1 MDGGNISWYLSQ
13 KQVIKHGRMKISLV
27 ANIQRPGEQYR
38 CILYP
43 LATIKEIA
51 RSIEDSGHTVQLVN
65 ASWPTLKL
73 LLKLKIFRPDLIINL
88 AEGLSSSET
97 RLSFFP
103 ELYEY
108 LKIPFIGSS
117 ANCQYM
123 SLNKDMAK
131 YLVSKSGIRVPKGYL
146 VRQVGDIELAL
157 RFFEKEDYPLFIKP
171 NFEGDSDGIHKDSV
185 IRDQKQLESRGKKL
199 LLEFPQ
205 GILVEEFIEG
215 KDIEVGY
222 IEGLGEDGVIE
233 PTFVNI
239 KSNRQGEG
247 KFTYAMYEH
256 KNYASEENY
265 LPGSYLPRS
274 IIGDEKLRTEVIK
287 QAKKCF
293 DLLGVSYFSRL
304 DFRLGKNKSLFF
316 LENNPACSLKH
327 DSVLFHVTEKY
338 YGMNYSQVLDY
349 LVKLCCRK
357 NGLRYQNGWKL
368 TDQLPRKMAEV
379 V

>member
-1 MDGGNISWYLSQ
+1 
-13 KQVIKHGRMKISLV
+13 MKISLV

-51 RSIEDSGHTVQLVN
+51 RSIEESGHTVQLVN

-73 LLKLKIFRPDLIINL
+73 LLKLRIFKPDLIINL
-88 AEGLSSSET
+88 AEGVTGLET

-108 LKIPFIGSS
+108 QKIPYIGSS
-117 ANCQYM
+117 SQCQYM

-131 YLVSKSGIRVPKGYL
+131 YVVSKSGIKVPKGYL

-157 RFFEKEDYPLFIKP
+157 KFFEKDDYPLFIKP

-185 IRDQKQLESRGKKL
+185 IQDQKQLKSRGKKL
-199 LLEFPQ
+199 LLEFPL

-215 KDIEVGY
+215 KDIEIGY

-239 KSNRQGEG
+239 KSNRQGEQ
-247 KFTYAMYEH
+247 KFTYAMYEY
-256 KNYASEENY
+256 KNYASKENY
-265 LPGSYLPRS
+265 LSGSYLPRS
-274 IIGDEKLRTEVIK
+274 VIEDDKLRIEVIR
-287 QAKKCF
+287 QAKICF
-293 DLLGVSYFSRL
+293 NSLGVAYFSRI
-304 DFRLGKNKSLFF
+304 DFRLGKNNSLYF
-316 LENNPACSLKH
+316 LENNPACSLKQ
-327 DSVLFHVTEKY
+327 DAALFYVAEKY
-338 YGMNYSQVLDY
+338 YGMGYSEVLDY

-357 NGLRYQNGWKL
+357 NKL
-368 TDQLPRKMAEV
+368 KCRRKSGFVDILLSKLVEMF
-379 V
+379 

>member
-1 MDGGNISWYLSQ
+1 
-13 KQVIKHGRMKISLV
+13 MKISLV

-43 LATIKEIA
+43 LATIREIA
-51 RSIEDSGHTVQLVN
+51 RSIEESGHTVQLVN

-73 LLKLKIFRPDLIINL
+73 LLRLKIFRPDLIINL

-117 ANCQYM
+117 ANCQYV

-131 YLVSKSGIRVPKGYL
+131 YMVSQSGIKVPKGYL
-146 VRQVGDIELAL
+146 VRQVSDIELAL

-185 IRDQKQLESRGKKL
+185 IQDPKQLKSPGKKL

-222 IEGLGEDGVIE
+222 IEGLGEGGVIE

-256 KNYASEENY
+256 KNYASKENY

-274 IIGDEKLRTEVIK
+274 VIGDEKLRTEVIK

-293 DLLGVSYFSRL
+293 DLLGVSYFSRI
-304 DFRLGKNKSLFF
+304 DFRLGKNNSLFF
-316 LENNPACSLKH
+316 LENNPTCSLKQ
-327 DSVLFHVTEKY
+327 DAALFYVAEQY
-338 YGMNYSQVLDY
+338 YGMSYPEVLDY
-349 LVKLCCRK
+349 LIKLCCRK
-357 NGLRYQNGWKL
+357 NGLKYRNGKSFI
-368 TDQLPRKMAEV
+368 DQVSKKAVEV
-379 V
+379 F